1 MIEKKE
7 KAKVL
12 TVGEDYYMRTHKC
25 SLAEAR
31 KALAALEKKRL
42 EQCYENAKAVPAVK
56 WY

>member
-42 EQCYENAKAVPAVK
+42 EQCYENAKAVPAVRC
-56 WY
+56 